1 MREEAANALVKA
13 CDVYGH
19 QYASVRPRVI
29 KLLTQQALRSD
40 RPLCTQYGGI
50 VGISLFGPRAI
61 DAFLLPIAGEY
72 WERWEEELRREYN
85 DDGDDGHVD
94 DAVARGGRWR
104 SGTRRDVDR
113 EYELTMCQQALLD
126 ALRIFMGGVTP
137 DEQARRVDVVAF
149 LDVFGERLIPMRP
162 DLTEYM
168 TAVV

>member
-1 MREEAANALVKA
+1 MALVKA

-19 QYASVRPRVI
+19 QYATVRPRVI
-29 KLLTQQALRSD
+29 KLLTQQALRPD
-40 RPLCTQYGGI
+40 RPLSTQYGGI

-72 WERWEEELRREYN
+72 WERWEEELRGFN
-85 DDGDDGHVD
+85 DGVNGDED
-94 DAVARGGRWR
+94 DAVGGGGGNSGGR
-104 SGTRRDVDR
+104 RRDVGR

-137 DEQARRVDVVAF
+137 AEQARRVDVMAF
-149 LDVFGERLIPMRP
+149 SDVFGERLIPMRP